1 MMNKMSEGYRKREKK
16 KHTQGTRVRIVLCT
30 LREKNH
36 IEIKLSLTF

>member
-1 MMNKMSEGYRKREKK
+1 MMNKMSEGYRKREK